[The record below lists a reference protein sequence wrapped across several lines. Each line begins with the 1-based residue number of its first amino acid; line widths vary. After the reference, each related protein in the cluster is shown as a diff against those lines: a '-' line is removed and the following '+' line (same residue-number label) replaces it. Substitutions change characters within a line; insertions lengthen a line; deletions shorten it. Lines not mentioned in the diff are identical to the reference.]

1 MTDPAAL
8 LASLAGT
15 AGASLRVERAD
26 GSLLWEG
33 AAGPATPG
41 GPAMTPGTP
50 FHVASI
56 GKTFTAT
63 LILQLAEEGAFGPDG
78 IDTPFAAV
86 APFEPVIAAR
96 LVQPGTTL
104 RHLLSHTAGLRD
116 TFEDDAHALG
126 GPGGPAPGSL
136 MAHMMGAD
144 PTRGWEP
151 WDPARPE
158 DREAG
163 VINWFLA
170 TGTAAAPL
178 SPPGERFHYSDTG
191 YMLLALLAE
200 PVSQS
205 DYPALVR
212 TRILEPL
219 GLEAAIYM
227 PWREPRPAG
236 MAKPDA
242 EVWLGPMPVLASGGN
257 LSFDYGG
264 GGLVATPA
272 ALNAFL
278 RALLA
283 GGLFRYPETLAAMTG
298 LKAADGLAPP
308 RRAVGLGLFE
318 TGLSRFRFIGHSGA
332 WSGRML
338 FEPDRG
344 LFLSGSLNQAGAPTG
359 WHADM
364 LQSILETAQ

>member
-1 MTDPAAL
+1 MSDPVAL
-8 LASLAGT
+8 LAGLAGP
-15 AGASLRVERAD
+15 AGASLRMERAD
-26 GSLLWEG
+26 GSLVWEG
-33 AAGPATPG
+33 AAGPASPG
-41 GPAMTPGTP
+41 GPAMTADTP

-63 LILQLAEEGAFGPDG
+63 LILQLAEEGAFGTG
-78 IDTPFAAV
+78 GVDTPFADV
-86 APFEPVIAAR
+86 APFEPAIATR

-116 TFEDDAHALG
+116 TFEDGPDTLG
-126 GPGGPAPGSL
+126 GPEGPAAGSL
-136 MAHMMGAD
+136 MAHMMGSD

-151 WDPARPE
+151 WDPARP
-158 DREAG
+158 DHAEAG

-178 SPPGERFHYSDTG
+178 SRPGARFHYSDTG

-200 PVSQS
+200 AVAGT

-212 TRILEPL
+212 SRILAPIR
-219 GLEAAIYM
+219 LEDAIYM
-227 PWREPRPAG
+227 PWREPRPTAL
-236 MAKPDA
+236 AEQDA

-272 ALNAFL
+272 ALIAFL
-278 RALLA
+278 RAVLA
-283 GGLFRYPETLAAMTG
+283 GRLFRRPDTLAAMTS
-298 LKAADGLAPP
+298 LQAVDGLAAP

-318 TGLSRFRFIGHSGA
+318 TGLGRFRFIGHSGA

-338 FEPDRG
+338 FEPDLG
-344 LFLSGSLNQAGAPTG
+344 LFLSGTLNQAGAPTG

-364 LQSILETAQ
+364 LQSVLETQG